1 MVRPTVRLLTAA
13 DQREGMARGSGL
25 LGGVSRLQLLV
36 AGLVVTVGVGLA
48 AFAGSLV
55 VAAMVAVGALTGP
68 TSLWMLVGLL
78 VFVLAAGVGAAGAA
92 AAVAWHLLAQLRDAV
107 KATRR
112 RALYRAYRR
121 AREFEDESVLGRLLR
136 PAQLFTARSDREG
149 PLVEELQRRYVA
161 GELDEAEFERE
172 LGRLL
177 GDGAA
182 SGRDLRREIAVTA
195 ADGWDEDA
203 GVTRGT
209 GDREADRDRERE
221 RESGSGLV

>member
-1 MVRPTVRLLTAA
+1 
-13 DQREGMARGSGL
+13 MARGAGL

-36 AGLVVTVGVGLA
+36 AGLVVTAGVGLA

-55 VAAMVAVGALTGP
+55 VAAMVAVGAVTGP

-78 VFVLAAGVGAAGAA
+78 VVVLAAGIGAAGAA
-92 AAVAWHLLAQLRDAV
+92 AAVAWHLLAQLREAV
-107 KATRR
+107 QATRR
-112 RALYRAYRR
+112 RTLYRAYRR
-121 AREFEDESVLGRLLR
+121 AREFEDGSVLGRVLR
-136 PAQLFTARSDREG
+136 PSQLFAARSDREG

-177 GDGAA
+177 GDGDA

-195 ADGWDEDA
+195 ADGWDGDA
-203 GVTRGT
+203 GVAPGT
-209 GDREADRDRERE
+209 GERDADRDRESDRDRE